1 MEDSERW
8 KGIRVVALA
17 NSLSLPT
24 AFAVFSSRW
33 ENLKIQNGKIL
44 REWNLSFESELPG
57 WQAGWLVGW
66 LVGWLAGGLEVAVP
80 FSFQCARFDSS
91 TVEHGMETSIE
102 RIIRSY
108 INPTSHHVS
117 LIRAILKSDTFSY
130 FMVHGCYLKVHK
142 YILSMI
148 LYIINDF
155 LLNL

>member
-24 AFAVFSSRW
+24 AFTVFSSRW

-57 WQAGWLVGW
+57 WQAGRQAGGISWW
-66 LVGWLAGGLEVAVP
+66 QAGWLAGGLAVAVP
-80 FSFQCARFDSS
+80 FSFQCAKFESS

-102 RIIRSY
+102 KIIRSY

-117 LIRAILKSDTFSY
+117 LTRAILKSDIFSY
-130 FMVHGCYLKVHK
+130 FMVHGCYLKVYK
-142 YILSMI
+142 YILGMI
-148 LYIINDF
+148 L
-155 LLNL
+155 